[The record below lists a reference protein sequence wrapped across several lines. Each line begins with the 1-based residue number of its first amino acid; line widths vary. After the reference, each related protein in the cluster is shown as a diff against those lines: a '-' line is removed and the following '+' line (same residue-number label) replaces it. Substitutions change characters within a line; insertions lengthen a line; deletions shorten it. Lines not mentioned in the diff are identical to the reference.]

1 MVQLTEPHRMI
12 LALCAEDHV
21 GLWFV
26 IPHIED
32 FYRGDDRAL
41 IRTKTLVVLR
51 DLLDAGLV
59 HAGNPALDGG
69 AFLSWNL
76 SPVETVARISREWD
90 ELGRDPSIGDI
101 VWFTVTA
108 AGERLAAELGSDTGS
123 PQR

>member
-1 MVQLTEPHRMI
+1 MVQLLEPHRMI

-26 IPHIED
+26 IAHVED

-41 IRTKTLVVLR
+41 IRAKTLGVLR
-51 DLLDAGLV
+51 ELLDAGLV
-59 HAGNPALDGG
+59 HAGNPALDGN

-76 SPVETVARISREWD
+76 SPEETVARISREWN
-90 ELGRDPSIGDI
+90 ELGHDPSIGDI
-101 VWFTVTA
+101 VWFTATA
-108 AGERLAAELGSDTGS
+108 AGERLAVEVGPDTKP